1 MFASERLDEIVKI
14 LNREGKVVVKEL
26 SALFNVTEDCIRKD
40 LRMLENQNLLHRTYG
55 GGVLARKSA
64 VTENIE
70 DRKYRDVDA
79 KRIIA
84 RKAFDLIEENET
96 IFLDIST
103 TNIRLSEIIAANS
116 KRVTVITNM
125 LDIVKSFSNNS
136 LCKVIGIGGVF
147 SRELN
152 GFVGAAAIENISQY
166 KVNKAFIGS
175 CGIDI
180 YDGSITTFDV
190 EDGNTKKAI
199 LGSSKNI
206 YLVMENRKFYI
217 DGTYKFAHLQDIN
230 SVITEETPDAS
241 ILEILSN
248 NDTAI
253 I

>member
-1 MFASERLDEIVKI
+1 MFAAERLDEILKI

-26 SALFNVTEDCIRKD
+26 SSQFNVTEDCIRKD
-40 LRMLENQNLLHRTYG
+40 LKVLENKNLLHRTYG
-55 GGVLARKSA
+55 GGVLVRKSA
-64 VTENIE
+64 KTENIE
-70 DRKYRDVDA
+70 NRKDRDVDA

-84 RKAFDLIEENET
+84 RKAFELIEENET

-103 TNIRLSEIIAANS
+103 INIRLSEIIAASS

-125 LDIVKSFSNNS
+125 LDIVKSFSNNN

-147 SRELN
+147 NNELD
-152 GFVGAAAIENISQY
+152 GFIGAAAIENISQY

-199 LGSSKNI
+199 INSSKNV

-230 SVITEETPDAS
+230 SVITEEKPDEGV
-241 ILEILSN
+241 LEILN
-248 NDTAI
+248 NSDTEI

>member
-1 MFASERLDEIVKI
+1 MFAAERLDEILKI
-14 LNREGKVVVKEL
+14 LNKEGKVVVKEL
-26 SALFNVTEDCIRKD
+26 STLFNVTEDCIRKD
-40 LRMLENQNLLHRTYG
+40 LKVLENQNLLHRTYG
-55 GGVLARKSA
+55 GGVLVRKSA
-64 VTENIE
+64 KTENIE
-70 DRKYRDVDA
+70 NRKDRDVDA

-84 RKAFDLIEENET
+84 RKAFELIEENET

-103 TNIRLSEIIAANS
+103 INIRLSEIIAANN

-125 LDIVKSFSNNS
+125 LDIVRSFSSND

-147 SRELN
+147 SKELN
-152 GFVGAAAIENISQY
+152 GFIGAAAIENISQY

-199 LGSSKNI
+199 ISSSKNV

-217 DGTYKFAHLQDIN
+217 DGTYKFAHLQDIS
-230 SVITEETPDAS
+230 SVITEEKPDAS
-241 ILEILSN
+241 VMEILNN

>member
-1 MFASERLDEIVKI
+1 MFAAERLDEILKI
-14 LNREGKVVVKEL
+14 LNKDGKVVVKEL
-26 SALFNVTEDCIRKD
+26 SNLFNVTEDCIRKD
-40 LRMLENQNLLHRTYG
+40 LKVLENQNLLHRTYG
-55 GGVLARKSA
+55 GGVLVRKSA
-64 VTENIE
+64 KTESIGNRK
-70 DRKYRDVDA
+70 DRDIDA

-84 RKAFDLIEENET
+84 KKAFELIEENET
-96 IFLDIST
+96 VFLDIST
-103 TNIRLSEIIAANS
+103 INIRLSEIIAESS

-147 SRELN
+147 SRELD
-152 GFVGAAAIENISQY
+152 GFIGAAAIENISQY

-199 LGSSKNI
+199 INSSKNV

-217 DGTYKFAHLQDIN
+217 DGTYKFAHLQDVN
-230 SVITEETPDAS
+230 SVITEEMPDAS
-241 ILEILSN
+241 VMDILNN

>member
-1 MFASERLDEIVKI
+1 MFVAERLDEILKI

-26 SALFNVTEDCIRKD
+26 STLFDVTEDCIRKD
-40 LRMLENQNLLHRTYG
+40 LKVLENQNLLHRTYG
-55 GGVLARKSA
+55 GGVLVRKSA
-64 VTENIE
+64 KTENIE
-70 DRKYRDVDA
+70 SRKDRDVDA

-84 RKAFDLIEENET
+84 RKAFELIEENET

-103 TNIRLSEIIAANS
+103 TNIRLSEIIAASN

-125 LDIVKSFSNNS
+125 LDIVRSFSNNK
-136 LCKVIGIGGVF
+136 LCKVIGIGGVYNN
-147 SRELN
+147 ELD
-152 GFVGAAAIENISQY
+152 GFIGAAAIENISQY

-199 LGSSKNI
+199 IASSKNV

-217 DGTYKFAHLQDIN
+217 DGTYKFANLQDIN
-230 SVITEETPDAS
+230 SVITEEKPDVS
-241 ILEILSN
+241 VMEILNN
-248 NDTAI
+248 NDAAI

>member
-1 MFASERLDEIVKI
+1 MFAAERLDEILKI
-14 LNREGKVVVKEL
+14 LNREGKIVVKEL
-26 SALFNVTEDCIRKD
+26 SSLFNVTEDCIRKD
-40 LRMLENQNLLHRTYG
+40 LKALENQNLLHRTYG
-55 GGVLARKSA
+55 GGVLVRKSA
-64 VTENIE
+64 KTENIE
-70 DRKYRDVDA
+70 NRKDRDVDA

-84 RKAFDLIEENET
+84 RKAFELIEENET

-103 TNIRLSEIIAANS
+103 INIRLSEIIAASS

-125 LDIVKSFSNNS
+125 LDIVKSFSNNN

-147 SRELN
+147 SKELD
-152 GFVGAAAIENISQY
+152 GFIGAAAIENISQY

-199 LGSSKNI
+199 IGSSKNV

-230 SVITEETPDAS
+230 RVITEVKPDEGVM
-241 ILEILSN
+241 EILN
-248 NDTAI
+248 NSDTAI